1 MINIIDGGIMIH
13 NILVNAEM
21 RRQVF
26 IQSDLIKYVTKEFDQ
41 SYVQYYLQPQRIGNN
56 YFNVNIT
63 FTPEGRIMM
72 ISMSIYDGKPPSWED
87 WSEEKEQKK
96 KIVHD
101 QLLQQALGEP
111 PYNYE
116 WGNISSAFSPQSGS
130 SSIDN
135 RDKKDTLTA
144 YIQYHAGNCFP

>member
-21 RRQVF
+21 RRQIF

-41 SYVQYYLQPQRIGNN
+41 SYAQYYLQPQRIGNN

-72 ISMSIYDGKPPSWED
+72 ISMSIYDGKPLSRED

-101 QLLQQALGEP
+101 QLL
-111 PYNYE
+111 
-116 WGNISSAFSPQSGS
+116 
-130 SSIDN
+130 
-135 RDKKDTLTA
+135 
-144 YIQYHAGNCFP
+144 